1 MGNMFH
7 QSIFARDDNKN
18 MLETNIFATKNEKML
33 EQ

>member
-7 QSIFARDDNKN
+7 QSIFARDDNIN
-18 MLETNIFATKNEKML
+18 MFETNIFATKNEKML